1 MLEARRVFL
10 RSWLSLGNSLYN
22 AILRDYY
29 SPYTTSI
36 ILKYH
41 YQRHKPAT
49 RRNISIKQDLFLNM
63 AAGREDRHH
72 GGRTKWTG
80 KMCID
85 LISCREQASN
95 IYSTDECPRKENGK
109 KVGIMELTKRFWGSM
124 GYSQLSKT
132 SQNLADKYR
141 HLQKTA
147 NIPSLLIQAEI
158 QSQQSRQNETT
169 PTADNN
175 IVNTHETEVERED
188 STSSIDNYDFL
199 NGLLKLEIAT
209 EPWITICNSLLETF
223 HSIKSQ
229 PGNFEIRTENSFVK
243 KKPSVKESK
252 ELDQIAVNILLETSS
267 AVKDPTEFLWRHN
280 CIIYSIATEWK
291 KYTRKGKSASKDKG
305 HMRGENK
312 YVKEMQNLRREIS
325 QIAAEIGRIKSKDKL
340 TARQRKSRRWM
351 LKETKRHCA
360 VKDFIQ
366 LKESRLNKI
375 RILKQQREREE
386 NKNERFRQNCLFDQ
400 NESKFCDHL
409 KSILES
415 DESDEPIASPP
426 PKHMR
431 KNETNLPR
439 EEFDKFWR
447 PLWDEPSETNLN
459 ADWINRSFQAMQSE
473 LKQDNQIHLE
483 FDESTFWNNLRKKRN
498 WSSTGLD
505 KTTNFWIKVC
515 KSLLTAF
522 SLAVKTLMQNKL
534 PFPHWSPGART
545 VMIPKCKD
553 PRANGHR
560 PITCLNTS
568 YKLITA
574 VINHNLRKIEASQNM
589 LQLDQR
595 GGKPGSMGC
604 TDNLL
609 VDRMVLE
616 DAQFNLKNLICTWV
630 DLKKAFDSVSHPW
643 LFRCLE
649 CHGVPVVLI
658 DFIKEY
664 S

>member
-1 MLEARRVFL
+1 M
-10 RSWLSLGNSLYN
+10 
-22 AILRDYY
+22 
-29 SPYTTSI
+29 
-36 ILKYH
+36 
-41 YQRHKPAT
+41 
-49 RRNISIKQDLFLNM
+49 
-63 AAGREDRHH
+63 
-72 GGRTKWTG
+72 
-80 KMCID
+80 
-85 LISCREQASN
+85 
-95 IYSTDECPRKENGK
+95 
-109 KVGIMELTKRFWGSM
+109 
-124 GYSQLSKT
+124 
-132 SQNLADKYR
+132 
-141 HLQKTA
+141 
-147 NIPSLLIQAEI
+147 
-158 QSQQSRQNETT
+158 
-169 PTADNN
+169 
-175 IVNTHETEVERED
+175 
-188 STSSIDNYDFL
+188 
-199 NGLLKLEIAT
+199 
-209 EPWITICNSLLETF
+209 LETF

-229 PGNFEIRTENSFVK
+229 LGNFEIRTENSFVK

-267 AVKDPTEFLWRHN
+267 EVKNPAEFLWRHN

-291 KYTRKGKSASKDKG
+291 KYTRKGKSAPKDKG

-312 YVKEMQNLRREIS
+312 YVKEMQKLRREIS
-325 QIAAEIGRIKSKDKL
+325 QIAAEIGRIKSNDKL
-340 TARQRKSRRWM
+340 TARQRRNRRWM
-351 LKETKRHCA
+351 LNETKRHCA

-386 NKNERFRQNCLFDQ
+386 NKNERFRQNCLFDE
-400 NESKFCDHL
+400 NESKFYDHL

-415 DESDEPIASPP
+415 DESDEPICTPP

-431 KNETNLPR
+431 KNETNLTR
-439 EEFDKFWR
+439 NEFDTFWR
-447 PLWDEPSETNLN
+447 PLWEEPSETNLN

-473 LKQDNQIHLE
+473 LKRDNQIHLE

-515 KSLLTAF
+515 KSLLTSF

-534 PFPHWSPGART
+534 PFPHWLPGART

-553 PRANGHR
+553 PRAKDHR

-595 GGKPGSMGC
+595 GGKPRSMGC

-616 DAQFNLKNLICTWV
+616 DAQFNLKNLTCTWV

-658 DFIKEY
+658 DFIKNIVKTWEISIEINTKNGKEKIETIKVNRGILQGDSFCVTLFIMSVNPLAWY
-664 S
+664 IRSTEGYNITCHRNEKITHSLYVDDLKTYHKSRNKAAVMSTTIKSMFTDIGFEWGLQKCAAV

>member
-1 MLEARRVFL
+1 M
-10 RSWLSLGNSLYN
+10 
-22 AILRDYY
+22 
-29 SPYTTSI
+29 
-36 ILKYH
+36 
-41 YQRHKPAT
+41 
-49 RRNISIKQDLFLNM
+49 
-63 AAGREDRHH
+63 
-72 GGRTKWTG
+72 
-80 KMCID
+80 
-85 LISCREQASN
+85 
-95 IYSTDECPRKENGK
+95 
-109 KVGIMELTKRFWGSM
+109 
-124 GYSQLSKT
+124 
-132 SQNLADKYR
+132 
-141 HLQKTA
+141 
-147 NIPSLLIQAEI
+147 
-158 QSQQSRQNETT
+158 
-169 PTADNN
+169 
-175 IVNTHETEVERED
+175 
-188 STSSIDNYDFL
+188 
-199 NGLLKLEIAT
+199 
-209 EPWITICNSLLETF
+209 LETF

-252 ELDQIAVNILLETSS
+252 ELDQIAVNILFETSS
-267 AVKDPTEFLWRHN
+267 EVKDPTEFLWRHN
-280 CIIYSIATEWK
+280 CIIYTIATEWK
-291 KYTRKGKSASKDKG
+291 KYTRKGKSAPKDKG

-312 YVKEMQNLRREIS
+312 YVKEMQKLRREIS
-325 QIAAEIGRIKSKDKL
+325 QIAAEIGRIKSNDKL
-340 TARQRKSRRWM
+340 TARQRRNRRWM
-351 LKETKRHCA
+351 LNETKRHCA

-400 NESKFCDHL
+400 NESKFYDHL

-415 DESDEPIASPP
+415 DESDEPICTPP

-431 KNETNLPR
+431 KTETNLTR
-439 EEFDKFWR
+439 NEFDKFWR
-447 PLWDEPSETNLN
+447 PLWEEPSATNLN

-473 LKQDNQIHLE
+473 LKRDNQIHLE
-483 FDESTFWNNLRKKRN
+483 SDESTFWNNLRKKRN

-515 KSLLTAF
+515 KSLLTSF

-534 PFPHWSPGART
+534 PFPHWLPGART
-545 VMIPKCKD
+545 VMIPKCKE
-553 PRANGHR
+553 PRAKDHR

-595 GGKPGSMGC
+595 GGKHGSMGC

-616 DAQFNLKNLICTWV
+616 DAQFNLKNLTCTWV

-643 LFRCLE
+643 LFHCLE
-649 CHGVPVVLI
+649 CHGVPVVLV
-658 DFIKEY
+658 DFIKNIVKTWEISIEINTKNGKEKIETIKVNRGILQGDSFCVTLFSLSVNPLAWY
-664 S
+664 IRSTEGYNITCHRNEEITHSLYVDDLKTYHKSRNKAAVMSTTIKSMFTDIGFEWGLQKCAAVEVNRGKLTEGGNLTVSKEESIQIMSKDDHYKFLGTVENSKQLDELIT